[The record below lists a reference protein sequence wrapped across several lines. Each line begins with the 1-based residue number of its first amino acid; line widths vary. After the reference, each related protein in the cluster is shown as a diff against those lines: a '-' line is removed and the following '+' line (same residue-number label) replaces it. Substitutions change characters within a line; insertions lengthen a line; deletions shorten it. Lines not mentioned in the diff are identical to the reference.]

1 MKNRITIKDKILYLL
16 LPFIIGCSTATAT
29 TPRAKTW
36 GESMNKISSY
46 SQLDHTEP
54 AIEPNWL
61 RKTPKETGAYF
72 FVGMSNKR
80 TERKDAKNESF
91 NDAMIAFARFCG
103 LNVSVIEEHK
113 DVSIGGNGGVI
124 DTLTHGNSFAK
135 MRADMFMGNVTVE
148 DRYLERY
155 SNFHGGSFMG
165 HSFVVSTLI
174 KVPHDEMETCRANRK
189 TANAYMEEQSETIA
203 KLSKKNTS
211 LENRLQQV
219 ERNNQTLAM
228 NQVMQSNKL
237 FEQAGYAKKKP
248 VVKEVVKRN
257 VKTTTNSVSKAIVK
271 KNVAKKKKHVPK
283 KVVAT
288 NTSTDKCSGQLYTK
302 AIGNNDAL
310 RKFSSDCGDPDN
322 HYYKLAYAKLNK
334 AYIARKNKVV
344 KTKRVV
350 TTTSKS
356 SDKCSASRFNKVK
369 HVNDLLISF
378 ASDCGDVN
386 NYYYKQAF
394 IMLEKNY
401 LEKVELVKTKQATTT
416 SMKRITTNKCSQY
429 KFMEAKNNIDTLRKF
444 SSDCGDPD
452 NYYYK
457 LAYNILFVEYHTK
470 KQQLASL
477 NN

>member
-1 MKNRITIKDKILYLL
+1 MKNKITIKDKILYLL
-16 LPFIIGCSTATAT
+16 LPFTIGCSTATAT
-29 TPRAKTW
+29 TPKANSSW
-36 GESMNKISSY
+36 GQSMNKVSGY
-46 SQLDHTEP
+46 SQLDYTEP
-54 AIEPNWL
+54 AIEPDWL
-61 RKTPKETGAYF
+61 RKTPRAKGSYF

-80 TERKDAKNESF
+80 SERKDAKNESF

-103 LNVSVIEEHK
+103 LNVSVMEEHK
-113 DVSIGGNGGVI
+113 DISIGGNGGVI
-124 DTLTHGNSFAK
+124 DTLTRGNTFAK
-135 MRADMFMGNVTVE
+135 LRADMFMGNVTVE
-148 DRYLERY
+148 DRFLERY

-165 HSFVVSTLI
+165 HAFVVSTLI
-174 KVPHDEMETCRANRK
+174 KVPHEEMETCRANRK
-189 TANAYMEEQSETIA
+189 TANSFMEEQSETIA
-203 KLSKKNTS
+203 KLSKKNSS

-228 NQVMQSNKL
+228 NQVMQTNKL
-237 FEQAGYAKKKP
+237 FEQAGYAKKEP
-248 VVKEVVKRN
+248 VVKKVVKRN
-257 VKTTTNSVSKAIVK
+257 VKKTANSVSKIIVK
-271 KNVAKKKKHVPK
+271 KKKYVPK

-288 NTSTDKCSGQLYTK
+288 NTSKDKCSGRLYTK

-322 HYYKLAYAKLNK
+322 YYYKLAYAKLNK

-344 KTKRVV
+344 KTKTKRVV

-394 IMLEKNY
+394 VMLEKNY

-429 KFMEAKNNIDTLRKF
+429 KFMETKNNIEALRKF

-457 LAYNILFVEYHTK
+457 LAYNILFVEYHAK
-470 KQQLASL
+470 KQQLVSL